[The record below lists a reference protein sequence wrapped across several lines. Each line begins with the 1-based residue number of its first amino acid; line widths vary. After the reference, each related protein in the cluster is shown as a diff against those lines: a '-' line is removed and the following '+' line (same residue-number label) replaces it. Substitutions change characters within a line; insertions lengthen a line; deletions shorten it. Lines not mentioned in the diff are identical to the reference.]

1 MDKRLHLWT
10 VSVQQQRGLNMNIE
24 QLLWVE
30 KYRPATIDDCILPQS
45 VKDQANNMV
54 KAGNINHLLLSG
66 PAGTGKTTLAK
77 AICNELGA
85 DFIIYNGSDGSLNL
99 DELRQ
104 NVADFAH
111 TTSLN
116 GNTQPK
122 VIIIDEADGMNHLMQ
137 PALRNSM
144 EKYARGCRFILTCNY
159 PDKII
164 EPLHSRCA
172 SIDYKFDKS
181 ELNALVQQFARRCAG
196 ILKEEGITFEVEA
209 LKETVLKYFP
219 DNRKILNELQAYA
232 NQNGCIDDGI
242 MASMKSNVD
251 ILFNAIKE
259 KDFNTA
265 KQWVTDNSVDSFFNM
280 MYKESEKRIDPALM
294 PLMVLKLGEYQKH
307 HGIVPNRELNALA
320 CLTEF
325 MSES

>member
-1 MDKRLHLWT
+1 MQ
-10 VSVQQQRGLNMNIE
+10 VE

-30 KYRPATIDDCILPQS
+30 KHRPSTIDDCILPQS

-54 KAGNINHLLLSG
+54 KAGNINHLLISG

-77 AICNELGA
+77 AICNELDA
-85 DFIIYNGSDGSLNL
+85 DFIMYNGSDGSLNL
-99 DELRQ
+99 EELRQ

-116 GNTQPK
+116 GNEQPK
-122 VIIIDEADGMNHLMQ
+122 VIIIDEADGMDWRLQ

-172 SIDYKFDKS
+172 TIDYKFDKT
-181 ELNALVQQFARRCAG
+181 ELNVLVQQFARRCAA
-196 ILKEEGITFEVEA
+196 ILKEEGVSFEIEA

-219 DNRKILNELQAYA
+219 DNRKILNELQAYS

-242 MASMKSNVD
+242 MDAMKTNVD
-251 ILFNAIKE
+251 VLFKAIID
-259 KDFNTA
+259 KDFVVA

-280 MYKESEKRIDPALM
+280 MYKESEKRLDPSLM
-294 PLMVLKLGEYQKH
+294 PLMILKLGEYQKY

-320 CLTEF
+320 AITEF
-325 MSES
+325 MAEAG